1 MTDGNGAKPVHTP
14 EEMCTIIHDL
24 SKEEMDRLTLYAT
37 RLANSLGGVEARD
50 LLHQSLIAAT
60 LGDRRCPKDV
70 NPVAFLCNA
79 MKSNLFNLRRK
90 SKQTESATGKE
101 DELDAVANDDPEL
114 WFEQMETLKGFMDDM
129 RKAFGDDERP
139 LLVFEG
145 RAEGMNRDEIAE
157 LVGLDPV
164 QFASLERKIRR
175 FMNKRLSERR
185 AG

>member
-1 MTDGNGAKPVHTP
+1 MTDGNGARPVHTP

-24 SKEEMDRLTLYAT
+24 SKEEMDRLTLYAA
-37 RLANSLGGVEARD
+37 RLANTLGGIEARD
-50 LLHQSLIAAT
+50 LLHQALIAAT
-60 LGDRRCPKDV
+60 VGDRRCPKGV

-90 SKQTESATGKE
+90 SKKTESATSQE
-101 DELDAVANDDPEL
+101 DELDAVANDNPEL
-114 WFEQMETLKGFMDDM
+114 WVERMETLKGFMDEM
-129 RKAFGDDERP
+129 KKAFGDDERP

-145 RAEGMNRDEIAE
+145 RAEGMSREEIGE

-164 QFASLERKIRR
+164 QFASLEKKIRR

-185 AG
+185 AE